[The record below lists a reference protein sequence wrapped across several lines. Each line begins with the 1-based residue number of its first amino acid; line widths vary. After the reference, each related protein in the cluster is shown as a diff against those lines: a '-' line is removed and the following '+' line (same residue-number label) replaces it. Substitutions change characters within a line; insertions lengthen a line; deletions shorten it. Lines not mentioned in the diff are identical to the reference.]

1 MKRGYKRLL
10 IFEISI
16 MIILF
21 LNSFVSSILSSNL
34 KIIFL
39 ALILLLFRFLFGF
52 EKDRHRH
59 AKSVCLEIIIYLL
72 IYFILYYL
80 SGLLTGFAMSTRFT
94 TIEGLVKVVL
104 PVIIT
109 IPLQEVLRYMMLSKS
124 EGSKLLVVMTC
135 IIFIIF
141 DLVGTYD
148 PDTFS
153 GAYPIFLFIATYL
166 LPSISRNIFCSYVSM
181 KSGYKPT
188 ILYLMIIRTYS
199 FFVPIIP
206 NPNVYLYSIFELITP
221 AIFMY
226 YIYKFFKK
234 KQDEEVLRRKQKNKA
249 IALVLPTLLV
259 VFLVYITSGYFHYHA
274 IAVASGSMT
283 PAILKGDVVIIE
295 KTDGHFDDVK
305 EGQVIAYKKDK
316 IIVVHRLY
324 KKIKVGNEYFFYSK
338 GDAND
343 FVDNY
348 KITEEMMIG
357 VVNVRVPFVGY
368 PTVWLNNL

>member
-259 VFLVYITSGYFHYHA
+259 IFLVYITSGYFHYHA